1 MSLTGIILS
10 GGESSRMGM
19 EKGLCILKGKPLIE
33 YSFDLLKNICD
44 SIIISA
50 NIKDY
55 DYLGCPVI
63 KDEVLKKGPASGI
76 YSCLKASKTNDNF
89 VISCD
94 MPMLTAELIRYILS
108 NKGDFDVVVPL
119 FKGLPE
125 PLSAY
130 YRKNCTS
137 VFEESIN
144 SGKYK
149 IQDIIKNLSYRYIPI
164 EPSETFYNSCLFT
177 NVNTPDDHQKLDK
190 MMSKNP
196 TCRE

>member
-1 MSLTGIILS
+1 
-10 GGESSRMGM
+10 MGM

-63 KDEVLKKGPASGI
+63 KDEIYKKGPASGI

-94 MPMLTAELIRYILS
+94 MPMLTAELIRYILF

-164 EPSETFYNSCLFT
+164 EPSETFYNTCLFT